1 MNQTYEIIR
10 GTLILL
16 VILAVTGWI
25 LFRWLKR
32 SKDDPGVLIVKWIV
46 TIPLVVLALLSVK
59 LFSVVGPFVIVF
71 CAVILSFMWTPNL
84 ASALVRPLTS
94 AIDGGSEEPEPRPFY
109 SIARAKRMKGNYS
122 EALAEVRKQLDKF

>member
-32 SKDDPGVLIVKWIV
+32 SKDDPGVLIVKWLV
-46 TIPLVVLALLSVK
+46 SIPAVALAW
-59 LFSVVGPFVIVF
+59 FSVALFGPAGPFVIVF
-71 CAVILSFMWTPNL
+71 CAVILSYLWTPNIGSWL
-84 ASALVRPLTS
+84 AKPLTN
-94 AIDGGSEEPEPRPFY
+94 AIDGGDEPPDQHPFY
-109 SIARAKRMKGNYS
+109 SIA
-122 EALAEVRKQLDKF
+122 V